1 MNQLIQDSQ
10 SLKFKIKITGNTPD
24 DDNKKNAEISV
35 PLKYLSNFWKTLEMP
50 LINGGINLIL
60 SWSENCVNSSAAG
73 GTNFAKTDTKLYVP
87 VVTWSAKDNIK
98 QLKQLESGSKRIIN
112 MNKYQS
118 KLTGQAWN
126 RCSGYL
132 IDPRFKN

>member
-1 MNQLIQDSQ
+1 MIHIQRHHEVCGNIIEMKQLIQDSQ

-73 GTNFAKTDTKLYVP
+73 GTKFAKTDTKLYVP
-87 VVTWSAKDNIK
+87 VVT
-98 QLKQLESGSKRIIN
+98 
-112 MNKYQS
+112 
-118 KLTGQAWN
+118 
-126 RCSGYL
+126 
-132 IDPRFKN
+132 

>member
-60 SWSENCVNSSAAG
+60 SWSEN
-73 GTNFAKTDTKLYVP
+73 
-87 VVTWSAKDNIK
+87 
-98 QLKQLESGSKRIIN
+98 
-112 MNKYQS
+112 
-118 KLTGQAWN
+118 
-126 RCSGYL
+126 
-132 IDPRFKN
+132 

>member
-73 GTNFAKTDTKLYVP
+73 GTKFAKTDTKLYVP

-118 KLTGQAWN
+118 KLTGQEHE
-126 RCSGYL
+126 
-132 IDPRFKN
+132 IDVQVT